1 MQQERT
7 EEEKRLPLHELQALD
22 LARAQGSKDAR
33 IAELEAA
40 LRPFAD
46 FYTPSMEL
54 AGDAHQLTQGS
65 TMARKQITVGDV
77 RRAYKA
83 LSN

>member
-1 MQQERT
+1 MSPAMAIVKELT
-7 EEEKRLPLHELQALD
+7 EKHEK
-22 LARAQGSKDAR
+22 R

-54 AGDAHQLTQGS
+54 AGDGHVITQGS
-65 TMARKQITVGDV
+65 SMARRQITVGDV
-77 RRAYKA
+77 RRAYKS
-83 LSN
+83 LGNL